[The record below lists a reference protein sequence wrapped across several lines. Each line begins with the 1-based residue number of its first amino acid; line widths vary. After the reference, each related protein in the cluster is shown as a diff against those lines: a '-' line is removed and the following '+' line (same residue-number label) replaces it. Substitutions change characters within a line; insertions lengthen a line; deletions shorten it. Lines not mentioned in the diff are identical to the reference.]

1 MLNLFFFWRDY
12 VKKFSLVLISCSMFL
27 TMTGCLSDKVSK
39 IDKPSPNVALDEIYR
54 HNYSVSLYQFGNI
67 TKLLSQAN
75 TQKDLY
81 YAKGFIDSYLSTVPN
96 FIPRITSKDKATFNK
111 LVVIELQ
118 VDIDNLFVDI
128 GEYSSYLQE
137 LVQKNDIET
146 IKSLRPELEKL
157 YEIERALNDERY
169 SKIEEATRYQER
181 LSELHSVI
189 HSRLNK

>member
-1 MLNLFFFWRDY
+1 
-12 VKKFSLVLISCSMFL
+12 MFL